1 MLLEGRQKDMSIRIN
16 MSINEHEMYE
26 QDIHIYFSHSYCIT
40 LSGVSPLIPRGGYIE
55 SPVQRNVCGSTD
67 DVIVSHIVLCD
78 EESCKFDSLLFN
90 APREWQDPK
99 AIFSS
104 LMSGYDVSAVI
115 LLYTVHQLYSCN
127 VSQYDISAAVL
138 LVTSAIYQYLPPIVL
153 SFCYFNSFWEKK
165 WQWYP
170 LGPKKKMT
178 TTSRTLGYLFSST

>member
-1 MLLEGRQKDMSIRIN
+1 MNI
-16 MSINEHEMYE
+16 
-26 QDIHIYFSHSYCIT
+26 IYSHSYCIT

-153 SFCYFNSFWEKK
+153 SFCRFLLLTRSLGEEMA
-165 WQWYP
+165 P
-170 LGPKKKMT
+170 LGQKKKMT
-178 TTSRTLGYLFSST
+178 TTSRTTFVSMCSLPLDLL